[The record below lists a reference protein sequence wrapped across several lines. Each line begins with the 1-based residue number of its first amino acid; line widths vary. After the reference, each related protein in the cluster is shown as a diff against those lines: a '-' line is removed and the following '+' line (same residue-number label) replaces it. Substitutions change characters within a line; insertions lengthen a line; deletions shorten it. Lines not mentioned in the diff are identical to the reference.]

1 MKKTVIYRY
10 LGTNGIIESPV
21 HLEGA
26 FYVRML
32 KLTADEGKALTKD
45 GEKFVRVAMIPEDE
59 LELWSEVK
67 YQGQN

>member
-32 KLTADEGKALTKD
+32 KLTADEGMALTKD
-45 GEKFVRVAMIPEDE
+45 GEKFVRVVMIPEDE

-67 YQGQN
+67 YQGQK

>member
-1 MKKTVIYRY
+1 MKKTVMYRY

-21 HLEGA
+21 HLEGVY
-26 FYVRML
+26 FVRML

-45 GEKFVRVAMIPEDE
+45 GEKFVRMVTIPEDE

-67 YQGQN
+67 YKGQK

>member
-32 KLTADEGKALTKD
+32 KLTADEGKALTQD

>member
-26 FYVRML
+26 FFVRIL
-32 KLTADEGKALTKD
+32 KLTADEGMALTKD
-45 GEKFVRVAMIPEDE
+45 GEEFVRMTLIPEDE

-67 YQGQN
+67 YKGQK